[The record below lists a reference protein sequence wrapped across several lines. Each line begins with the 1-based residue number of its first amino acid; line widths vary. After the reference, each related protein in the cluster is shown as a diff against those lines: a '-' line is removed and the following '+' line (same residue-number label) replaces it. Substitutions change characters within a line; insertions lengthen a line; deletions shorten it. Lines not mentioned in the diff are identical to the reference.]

1 MGHRCPLGSGSA
13 GQGQQRPLR
22 QQAIGIGGAGFRATG
37 PGPCAAGPVHMP
49 TVDLEATL
57 GHGMGVGGVGKEG
70 GPDHAYATASTFRA
84 SRGPILQRAETQL
97 SVESDYSQTTKLMKK
112 LQLKGILL

>member
-57 GHGMGVGGVGKEG
+57 GHGMGVGGAGRGGGQTMHMPLQAHFGPTG
-70 GPDHAYATASTFRA
+70 GPYY
-84 SRGPILQRAETQL
+84 RGQKL
-97 SVESDYSQTTKLMKK
+97 S
-112 LQLKGILL
+112 